1 MMEKG
6 FYRSFRKDTFFLL
19 FTFLYTTSLVVPQIL
34 CSPIVAGTEM
44 SLLLT
49 LMSVYKNSYLLWSS
63 TAPFILSFLSFFFFW
78 WKTFLLKYSWFSM
91 LCYFLVYSKVIQPIY
106 RLSFFFQILLH
117 YNLLQGIEYSSLCY
131 MVGPCCL
138 STLFIGVYVC

>member
-1 MMEKG
+1 MEKG

-44 SLLLT
+44 SLLLI

-63 TAPFILSFLSFFFFW
+63 TAPFSLSFLSFFFFDGRLFYW
-78 WKTFLLKYSWFSM
+78 SIVDFQCCVIFWYTAKWFS
-91 LCYFLVYSKVIQPIY
+91 LYIGSL
-106 RLSFFFQILLH
+106 FFFQILLH